1 MGSRPRPHAVLQTAF
16 LSSGYS
22 CRLRQACGGHAGP
35 RRLHLCCLLLQVC
48 SWPWHQAQRANHMP
62 DMHLN
67 AFSAAHQ
74 LCCAERKS
82 QCVPYW
88 QSQPSSPAPGNAP
101 HFQGSQRGL
110 LHLNTNMRWH
120 VCRCSTVR
128 TLCGQDYVKDLSR
141 LGRDLGRTVLVDND
155 PFSGLLQP
163 CNVLPT
169 RAFYGEA
176 SDR

>member
-1 MGSRPRPHAVLQTAF
+1 MAPSLLPASTGVLLAM
-16 LSSGYS
+16 
-22 CRLRQACGGHAGP
+22 APGP
-35 RRLHLCCLLLQVC
+35 C
-48 SWPWHQAQRANHMP
+48 ANHMHP
-62 DMHLN
+62 N

-74 LCCAERKS
+74 QCCAEGKS
-82 QCVPYW
+82 QCVSYW
-88 QSQPSSPAPGNAP
+88 QSQPTSPAPDSALY
-101 HFQGSQRGL
+101 FQGSLRGL